1 MAILNIHKTKGIGVQ
16 TSAIQRTRIN
26 TNQII
31 ITSTDAVNVRATAST
46 SGTII
51 GTALQ
56 NDIYEVIETSSGWY
70 HIQYTEE
77 NDGWIGEEYAEYVVD
92 NVPSLTIN
100 ETTKVQGFYP
110 VGSLYFS
117 INSTN
122 PTEYFGGTW
131 ELYCPGRT
139 IAGVNEDDSNFSTAN
154 NNNTKGAK
162 TITLTTSQIPSHSHN
177 WASST
182 RAASGTN
189 FIRMRAYSYSGADG
203 TGYATS
209 YSGSSE
215 AHNNL
220 QPYITCYIWIRTA

>member
-16 TSAIQRTRIN
+16 TSAIQRTRIS

-31 ITSTDAVNVRATAST
+31 ITSTDAVNVRATASA

-56 NDIYEVIETSSGWY
+56 NESYEVIETSSGWY
-70 HIQYTEE
+70 HIQYTEID
-77 NDGWIGEEYAEYVVD
+77 DGWIGEEYAEYVVD

-162 TITLTTSQIPSHSHN
+162 TVTLTTSQIPAHSHD
-177 WASST
+177 WCYDS
-182 RAASGTN
+182 RAVSGTN
-189 FIRMRAYSYSGADG
+189 YRRLRAYSYSD
-203 TGYATS
+203 TKDYETS
-209 YSGSSE
+209 YTGSSS

-220 QPYITCYIWIRTA
+220 QPFITCYIWVRTA